1 MPTTR
6 GPPTRVGGTVFLTR
20 RLRWSLY
27 RQQRSARARTRRTTL
42 APAPRLAAARARLEA
57 SLAQLP
63 PPVAPLPRETAER
76 SFAWPRASALL
87 VLKTNSETAASRRA
101 KRATRRL
108 LRRSSIPSP
117 HRVGNGTP
125 LAFCKRT
132 GRMYE

>member
-6 GPPTRVGGTVFLTR
+6 GPPTRVGGTAFLIR
-20 RLRWSLY
+20 RLRRSLT
-27 RQQRSARARTRRTTL
+27 RQRRSDRARARRTAL

-57 SLAQLP
+57 SLAHLP
-63 PPVAPLPRETAER
+63 APGAPLPRETAER
-76 SFAWPRASALL
+76 SFAWPRALASLL
-87 VLKTNSETAASRRA
+87 LKTNSETAASRRA

-125 LAFCKRT
+125 LAFRNCT
-132 GRMYE
+132 GRMY